1 MSQSYSREGVRR
13 LLGISEKQLA
23 SWETQKLVKPT
34 DAYGFRDLV
43 ALRTL
48 VQLRKSHVPAEKIR
62 RAIHALAKK
71 LHNVEDPLTQLKLY
85 SQGKR
90 IRVDLE
96 GKAMEAESGQ
106 LLFNFDAEELSRLLQ
121 FRAKEK
127 PSAEQDNRRAAEH
140 WFQQGLDL
148 EQNGA
153 PLKEIIEA
161 YKKAVELDAHS
172 AGALVNLG
180 TLYFN
185 SRNWLQAERYYKQ
198 AIEADPEYALAH
210 FDLANL
216 YDERGD
222 PARALE
228 HYLIALKLSPT
239 YADAHYNVALLY
251 QGANKALKAV
261 HHWMTYLKLDPSSQ
275 WAGIARR
282 ELAKLRKASVVQG
295 SRR

>member
-1 MSQSYSREGVRR
+1 MSQSFSREAVRR
-13 LLGISEKQLA
+13 LLRITEKQLA
-23 SWETQKLVKPT
+23 SWEAQKLLKPAT
-34 DAYGFRDLV
+34 IYGFRELL

-48 VQLRKSHVPAEKIR
+48 LQLRKSHVPPQQIR
-62 RAIHALAKK
+62 RAISALIKK
-71 LHNVEDPLTQLKLY
+71 LHGVEDPLTQLKLY
-85 SQGKR
+85 TQGKR

-96 GKAMEAESGQ
+96 GKAMDAESGQ
-106 LLFNFDAEELSRLLQ
+106 LLFDFDPVELSRLLQ
-121 FRAKEK
+121 FRTKEK
-127 PSAEQDNRRAAEH
+127 ASTAQDNRRAAEQ

-153 PLKEIIEA
+153 PAKEVIEA

-180 TLYFN
+180 TIYFN

-198 AIEADPEYALAH
+198 AIEADPNYSLAH

-222 PARALE
+222 QERALE
-228 HYLIALKLSPT
+228 HYLIALRLSPT

-251 QGANKALKAV
+251 QGANKALNAV
-261 HHWMTYLKLDPSSQ
+261 QHWLLYLKLDPSSQ

-282 ELAKLRKASVVQG
+282 ELTKLRKAAVVQG
-295 SRR
+295 SRA